1 VVNNMW
7 QLLQIELYKIF
18 RRPRTYIAFG
28 TVAVLIVLLQFG
40 LKVDGQEYID
50 FMLQSAGSLDVQ
62 GKLLNGYMVCHV
74 ILQLMLVHVPLLVTL
89 VSADMIS
96 GEADTG
102 TLRLVLS
109 KPYSRSVVVFA
120 KFFATCIYTLL
131 LLTWVAVLAL
141 FVSLLMFGTGDL
153 FLMKSEYI
161 VLIKQD
167 DIFWRYGCA
176 FCFAYV
182 ALITVASLGFFLSSF
197 AENSIGPIVTTM
209 SIIILFTV
217 LGTLNLHV
225 FDAINPYL
233 FTSRMIVWKEFLD
246 EKVNAN
252 NEAIAGTVQNLPVII
267 HSFLILFGYIIVLI
281 SATIFIMR
289 KKDILS

>member
-1 VVNNMW
+1 MW

-18 RRPRTYIAFG
+18 RRPRTYISFG
-28 TVAVLIVLLQFG
+28 AVAVLIGLLQFG
-40 LKVDGQEYID
+40 LKVDGQEYAD
-50 FMLQSAGSLDVQ
+50 FMLQNLGNFDVQ
-62 GKLLNGYMVCHV
+62 GKLLNGYMVCYI

-96 GEADTG
+96 GEANVG

-109 KPYSRSVVVFA
+109 KPYSRTSIVLS
-120 KFFATCIYTLL
+120 KYFATCIYTLL
-131 LLTWVAVLAL
+131 LLIWVAVLAL
-141 FVSLLMFGTGDL
+141 FLSVLIFGTSDL

-167 DIFWRYGCA
+167 DVFWRYCCA

-182 ALITVASLGFFLSSF
+182 ALITVAAVGFFLSAF

-217 LGTLNLHV
+217 LGTLNIPV
-225 FDAINPYL
+225 FDAVNPFL
-233 FTSRMIVWKEFLD
+233 FTTHMVTWKEFFD
-246 EKVNAN
+246 EKVNVN
-252 NEAIAGTVQNLPVII
+252 NEAITGSIQDMKAII
-267 HSFLILFGYIIVLI
+267 HSLIVLAVYIIGLV
-281 SATIFIMR
+281 SATIFVIK

>member
-1 VVNNMW
+1 MW

-28 TVAVLIVLLQFG
+28 ATAVLIILLQFG
-40 LKVDGQEYID
+40 LKVDGQEYAD
-50 FMLQSAGSLDVQ
+50 FMLQSLGNFDVQ
-62 GKLLNGYMVCHV
+62 GKLLNGYLVCYIV
-74 ILQLMLVHVPLLVTL
+74 LQLMLVHVPLLVTL
-89 VSADMIS
+89 IAADVIS
-96 GEADTG
+96 GEANLG
-102 TLRLVLS
+102 TLRLMLS
-109 KPYSRSVVVFA
+109 KPYSRASIVLA

-131 LLTWVAVLAL
+131 LLIWVAILAL
-141 FVSLLMFGTGDL
+141 FVSILVFGTSDL

-167 DIFWRYGCA
+167 DVVWRYCCA
-176 FCFAYV
+176 FCFAFV
-182 ALITVASLGFFLSSF
+182 ALITVAAVGFFLSAF

-217 LGTLNLHV
+217 LGTLNLPV
-225 FDAINPYL
+225 FQAINPYL
-233 FTSRMIVWKEFLD
+233 FTTHMVVWKEFFD

-252 NEAIAGTVQNLPVII
+252 NEAISGTIQDLPQII
-267 HSFLILFGYIIVLI
+267 KSLAILFAYIIVLVG
-281 SATIFIMR
+281 STVWVMR

>member
-1 VVNNMW
+1 MW

-28 TVAVLIVLLQFG
+28 TVAILIILLQFG

-50 FMLQSAGSLDVQ
+50 FMLQSAGNLDVQ

-109 KPYSRSVVVFA
+109 KPYSRSTVVFA

-131 LLTWVAVLAL
+131 LLSWVAVLAL
-141 FVSLLMFGTGDL
+141 FGSLLMFGTGDL
-153 FLMKSEYI
+153 FLMKTEYI

-225 FDAINPYL
+225 FDVINPYL

-246 EKVNAN
+246 EKVNAD

-267 HSFLILFGYIIVLI
+267 HSLFILFGYIIVLI